1 MLKIAVEAPLLWQ
14 FPLLGHG
21 ARFTLSLDNQAGAN
35 SVNEQQQRERIWI
48 SPQKFW
54 AVTKNMSSEETEKL
68 MDTVT
73 RLAQEDRIDLLKKF
87 EFISVGDPYH
97 RQAC

>member
-1 MLKIAVEAPLLWQ
+1 
-14 FPLLGHG
+14 
-21 ARFTLSLDNQAGAN
+21 
-35 SVNEQQQRERIWI
+35 VNEQQQRERIWI

-97 RQAC
+97 RRAC

>member
-1 MLKIAVEAPLLWQ
+1 MLKMAVK
-14 FPLLGHG
+14 
-21 ARFTLSLDNQAGAN
+21 ARFHGSFLYLAGTRGLPFYIDNQPGAN
-35 SVNEQQQRERIWI
+35 SVNDQQQRERIWI

>member
-1 MLKIAVEAPLLWQ
+1 MNGRFQGSFLYLARASGLTSKVE
-14 FPLLGHG
+14 
-21 ARFTLSLDNQAGAN
+21 NQAGED
-35 SVNEQQQRERIWI
+35 SVTDQQQRERIWI

-54 AVTKNMSSEETEKL
+54 AVTKNMSAEETEKL

-73 RLAQEDRIDLLKKF
+73 RLAQEDRVDLLKKF

>member
-1 MLKIAVEAPLLWQ
+1 MAVSFTWLGAEVYPFILIAK
-14 FPLLGHG
+14 
-21 ARFTLSLDNQAGAN
+21 AGAN
-35 SVNEQQQRERIWI
+35 SVNDQQQRERIWI

-97 RQAC
+97 HQAC

>member
-1 MLKIAVEAPLLWQ
+1 MAMN
-14 FPLLGHG
+14 
-21 ARFTLSLDNQAGAN
+21 ARFDGCFLYLARASGLTFYVENSAN
-35 SVNEQQQRERIWI
+35 SVNDQQQRERIWI

>member
-1 MLKIAVEAPLLWQ
+1 M
-14 FPLLGHG
+14 
-21 ARFTLSLDNQAGAN
+21 T
-35 SVNEQQQRERIWI
+35 EQQHRERIWI

-68 MDTVT
+68 MDTVYK
-73 RLAQEDRIDLLKKF
+73 LAQEERLDLLKKF
-87 EFISVGDPYH
+87 EFISVGDPYQR

>member
-1 MLKIAVEAPLLWQ
+1 MLKIGVEAPFNGSFLY
-14 FPLLGHG
+14 
-21 ARFTLSLDNQAGAN
+21 LSKGRGLPFHLITKQEQI
-35 SVNEQQQRERIWI
+35 SVNDQQQRERIWI

-54 AVTKNMSSEETEKL
+54 AVTENMSSEETEKL

-87 EFISVGDPYH
+87 DFISVGDPYH

>member
-1 MLKIAVEAPLLWQ
+1 MNNL
-14 FPLLGHG
+14 
-21 ARFTLSLDNQAGAN
+21 AGEN
-35 SVNEQQQRERIWI
+35 FVTELHRERIWI

-54 AVTKNMSSEETEKL
+54 AATKNMSSEETEKL

-73 RLAQEDRIDLLKKF
+73 QLAQEERLDLLKKF

-97 RQAC
+97 NRQAC